1 MICTLTD
8 DFDAA
13 TVERIQA
20 RLDEVERDHRVR
32 VLWAVESGSRAWGFP
47 SPDSDYDCRFF
58 YVRRHDDYLSPWRPR
73 DVIETPLDG
82 VLDVNGWD
90 LIKAVRLAARSNATV
105 LEWLRSPLA
114 YRGQPAFAEELL
126 DVCRDVV
133 DHNAIRRH
141 YFHAGR
147 AHWNRSGAAE
157 GGKVSLKKLFYAIRP
172 AAALHW
178 TRTLGSPVPP
188 MNLSALLEEAPP
200 AEDVI
205 DAITALVRA
214 KAVTR
219 ELGEGVVPEP
229 IRRFVL
235 HEFGLVAKTDV
246 PHLGPEIRERA
257 SAAFTDLLRRFAPIT
272 GTEVSAN
279 DPDNFSAISKISC
292 I

>member
-8 DFDAA
+8 GFDAA

-20 RLDEVERDHRVR
+20 RLDEVERDHGVR

-73 DVIETPLDG
+73 DVIETPLDD

-90 LIKAVRLAARSNATV
+90 LIKAIRL
-105 LEWLRSPLA
+105 
-114 YRGQPAFAEELL
+114 
-126 DVCRDVV
+126 
-133 DHNAIRRH
+133 
-141 YFHAGR
+141 
-147 AHWNRSGAAE
+147 
-157 GGKVSLKKLFYAIRP
+157 

-205 DAITALVRA
+205 DAVTALVRA

-235 HEFGLVAKTDV
+235 HEFGLVAETGTQR
-246 PHLGPEIRERA
+246 LRPEIRDRA
-257 SAAFTDLLRRFAPIT
+257 SAAFTDLLRRFAPT
-272 GTEVSAN
+272 YV
-279 DPDNFSAISKISC
+279 
-292 I
+292 

>member
-1 MICTLTD
+1 MGVPVPGL
-8 DFDAA
+8 
-13 TVERIQA
+13 
-20 RLDEVERDHRVR
+20 RLRLPV
-32 VLWAVESGSRAWGFP
+32 
-47 SPDSDYDCRFF
+47 F

-73 DVIETPLDG
+73 DVIETPLDD

-90 LIKAVRLAARSNATV
+90 LIKAIRLAARSNATV
-105 LEWLRSPLA
+105 MEWLRSPLIC
-114 YRGQPAFAEELL
+114 RGQPAFAEELL
-126 DVCRDVV
+126 DVCRAVV
-133 DHNAIRRH
+133 DHDAIRRH
-141 YFHAGR
+141 YLHVGR

-157 GGKVSLKKLFYAIRP
+157 GGKVSLKKLLYAIRP

-188 MNLSALLEEAPP
+188 MNLSALLKEAPP

-235 HEFGLVAKTDV
+235 HEFGLVANTDV
-246 PHLGPEIRERA
+246 PRLGPETRERA
-257 SAAFTDLLRRFAPIT
+257 SAAFTDLLRRFAPT
-272 GTEVSAN
+272 HA
-279 DPDNFSAISKISC
+279 
-292 I
+292 

>member
-8 DFDAA
+8 GFDAA
-13 TVERIQA
+13 TVERIQT
-20 RLDEVERDHRVR
+20 RLDEVERDHGVW

-73 DVIETPLDG
+73 DVIETPLDD

-90 LIKAVRLAARSNATV
+90 LIKAIRL
-105 LEWLRSPLA
+105 
-114 YRGQPAFAEELL
+114 
-126 DVCRDVV
+126 
-133 DHNAIRRH
+133 
-141 YFHAGR
+141 
-147 AHWNRSGAAE
+147 
-157 GGKVSLKKLFYAIRP
+157 

-200 AEDVI
+200 AEDVT

-214 KAVTR
+214 KAVTQ

-235 HEFGLVAKTDV
+235 HEFGLVAETGTQR
-246 PHLGPEIRERA
+246 LRPEIRDRA
-257 SAAFTDLLRRFAPIT
+257 SAAFTDLLRRFAST
-272 GTEVSAN
+272 YV
-279 DPDNFSAISKISC
+279 
-292 I
+292 

>member
-8 DFDAA
+8 GFDAA
-13 TVERIQA
+13 TVERIQT
-20 RLDEVERDHRVR
+20 RLDEVERDHGVW

-73 DVIETPLDG
+73 DVIETPLDD

-90 LIKAVRLAARSNATV
+90 LIKAIRL
-105 LEWLRSPLA
+105 
-114 YRGQPAFAEELL
+114 
-126 DVCRDVV
+126 
-133 DHNAIRRH
+133 
-141 YFHAGR
+141 
-147 AHWNRSGAAE
+147 
-157 GGKVSLKKLFYAIRP
+157 

-200 AEDVI
+200 AEDVTN
-205 DAITALVRA
+205 AITALVRA
-214 KAVTR
+214 KAVTQ

-235 HEFGLVAKTDV
+235 HEFGLVAETGTQR
-246 PHLGPEIRERA
+246 LRPEIRDRA
-257 SAAFTDLLRRFAPIT
+257 SAAFTDLLRRFAST
-272 GTEVSAN
+272 YV
-279 DPDNFSAISKISC
+279 
-292 I
+292 

>member
-8 DFDAA
+8 GFDAA
-13 TVERIQA
+13 TVERIQV
-20 RLDEVERDHRVR
+20 RLDEVERDHGVR

-73 DVIETPLDG
+73 DVIETPLDD

-90 LIKAVRLAARSNATV
+90 LIK
-105 LEWLRSPLA
+105 
-114 YRGQPAFAEELL
+114 
-126 DVCRDVV
+126 
-133 DHNAIRRH
+133 
-141 YFHAGR
+141 
-147 AHWNRSGAAE
+147 
-157 GGKVSLKKLFYAIRP
+157 AIRP

-188 MNLSALLEEAPP
+188 MNLSVLLEEAPP

-235 HEFGLVAKTDV
+235 HEFGLVAETGTQR
-246 PHLGPEIRERA
+246 LRPEIRDRA
-257 SAAFTDLLRRFAPIT
+257 SAAFTDLLRRFAPT
-272 GTEVSAN
+272 YV
-279 DPDNFSAISKISC
+279 
-292 I
+292 

>member
-1 MICTLTD
+1 MISTLTD
-8 DFDAA
+8 GFDAA

-20 RLDEVERDHRVR
+20 RLNEVKRDHGVR

-47 SPDSDYDCRFF
+47 SPDSGYDCRFF

-73 DVIETPLDG
+73 DVIETPLDD

-90 LIKAVRLAARSNATV
+90 LIKAIRL
-105 LEWLRSPLA
+105 
-114 YRGQPAFAEELL
+114 
-126 DVCRDVV
+126 
-133 DHNAIRRH
+133 
-141 YFHAGR
+141 
-147 AHWNRSGAAE
+147 
-157 GGKVSLKKLFYAIRP
+157 

-229 IRRFVL
+229 ISRFVL
-235 HEFGLVAKTDV
+235 HEFGLVAETGTQR
-246 PHLGPEIRERA
+246 LRPEIRDRA
-257 SAAFTDLLRRFAPIT
+257 SAAFTDLLRRFAST
-272 GTEVSAN
+272 YV
-279 DPDNFSAISKISC
+279 
-292 I
+292 

>member
-1 MICTLTD
+1 MGVPVPGL
-8 DFDAA
+8 
-13 TVERIQA
+13 
-20 RLDEVERDHRVR
+20 RLRLPV
-32 VLWAVESGSRAWGFP
+32 
-47 SPDSDYDCRFF
+47 F

-73 DVIETPLDG
+73 DVIETPLDD

-90 LIKAVRLAARSNATV
+90 LIKAIRLAARSNATV
-105 LEWLRSPLA
+105 MEWLRSPLIC
-114 YRGQPAFAEELL
+114 RGQPAFAEELL
-126 DVCRDVV
+126 DVCRAVV
-133 DHNAIRRH
+133 DHDAIRRH
-141 YFHAGR
+141 YLHVGR

-157 GGKVSLKKLFYAIRP
+157 GGRVSLKKLLYAIRP

-188 MNLSALLEEAPP
+188 MNLLELLEEAPP

-235 HEFGLVAKTDV
+235 HEFGLVANTDV
-246 PHLGPEIRERA
+246 PRLGPETRERA
-257 SAAFTDLLRRFAPIT
+257 SAAFTDLLRRFAPT
-272 GTEVSAN
+272 HA
-279 DPDNFSAISKISC
+279 
-292 I
+292 

>member
-8 DFDAA
+8 GFDAA
-13 TVERIQA
+13 TVERIQT
-20 RLDEVERDHRVR
+20 RLDEVERDHGVW

-73 DVIETPLDG
+73 DVIETPLAD

-90 LIKAVRLAARSNATV
+90 LIKAIRL
-105 LEWLRSPLA
+105 
-114 YRGQPAFAEELL
+114 
-126 DVCRDVV
+126 
-133 DHNAIRRH
+133 
-141 YFHAGR
+141 
-147 AHWNRSGAAE
+147 
-157 GGKVSLKKLFYAIRP
+157 

-235 HEFGLVAKTDV
+235 HEFGLVAETGTQR
-246 PHLGPEIRERA
+246 LRPEIRDRA
-257 SAAFTDLLRRFAPIT
+257 SAAFTDLLRRFAST
-272 GTEVSAN
+272 YV
-279 DPDNFSAISKISC
+279 
-292 I
+292 

>member
-1 MICTLTD
+1 MGVPVPGL
-8 DFDAA
+8 
-13 TVERIQA
+13 
-20 RLDEVERDHRVR
+20 RLRLPV
-32 VLWAVESGSRAWGFP
+32 
-47 SPDSDYDCRFF
+47 F

-73 DVIETPLDG
+73 DVIETPLDD

-90 LIKAVRLAARSNATV
+90 LIKAIRLAARSNATV
-105 LEWLRSPLA
+105 MEWLRSPLIC
-114 YRGQPAFAEELL
+114 RGQPAFAEELL
-126 DVCRDVV
+126 DVCRAVV
-133 DHNAIRRH
+133 DHDAIRRH
-141 YFHAGR
+141 YLHVGR

-157 GGKVSLKKLFYAIRP
+157 GGRVSLKKLLYAIRP

-205 DAITALVRA
+205 EAITALVRA

-235 HEFGLVAKTDV
+235 HEFGLVANTDV
-246 PHLGPEIRERA
+246 PRLGPETRERA
-257 SAAFTDLLRRFAPIT
+257 SAAFTDLLRRFAPT
-272 GTEVSAN
+272 HA
-279 DPDNFSAISKISC
+279 
-292 I
+292 

>member
-8 DFDAA
+8 GFDAA

-20 RLDEVERDHRVR
+20 RLDEVERDHGVR

-73 DVIETPLDG
+73 DVIETPLDD

-90 LIKAVRLAARSNATV
+90 LIKAIRL
-105 LEWLRSPLA
+105 
-114 YRGQPAFAEELL
+114 
-126 DVCRDVV
+126 
-133 DHNAIRRH
+133 
-141 YFHAGR
+141 
-147 AHWNRSGAAE
+147 
-157 GGKVSLKKLFYAIRP
+157 

-188 MNLSALLEEAPP
+188 VNLSALLEEAPP

-235 HEFGLVAKTDV
+235 HEFGLVAETGTQR
-246 PHLGPEIRERA
+246 LRPEIRDRA
-257 SAAFTDLLRRFAPIT
+257 SAAFTDLLRRFAPT
-272 GTEVSAN
+272 YV
-279 DPDNFSAISKISC
+279 
-292 I
+292 

>member
-8 DFDAA
+8 GFDAA

-20 RLDEVERDHRVR
+20 RLDEVERDHGVR

-73 DVIETPLDG
+73 DVIETPLDD

-90 LIKAVRLAARSNATV
+90 LIKAIRL
-105 LEWLRSPLA
+105 
-114 YRGQPAFAEELL
+114 
-126 DVCRDVV
+126 
-133 DHNAIRRH
+133 
-141 YFHAGR
+141 
-147 AHWNRSGAAE
+147 
-157 GGKVSLKKLFYAIRP
+157 

-214 KAVTR
+214 KAVTG

-235 HEFGLVAKTDV
+235 HEFGLVAETGTQR
-246 PHLGPEIRERA
+246 LRPEIRDRA
-257 SAAFTDLLRRFAPIT
+257 SAAFTDLLRRFAPT
-272 GTEVSAN
+272 YV
-279 DPDNFSAISKISC
+279 
-292 I
+292 

>member
-20 RLDEVERDHRVR
+20 RLDGVEHDHRVR

-73 DVIETPLDG
+73 DVIETPLDD

-90 LIKAVRLAARSNATV
+90 LIKAIRLAARSNATV
-105 LEWLRSPLA
+105 MEWLRSPLI

-126 DVCRDVV
+126 DVCRAVV
-133 DHNAIRRH
+133 DHDAIRRH
-141 YFHAGR
+141 YFHVGR
-147 AHWNRSGAAE
+147 AHWNRSGAA
-157 GGKVSLKKLFYAIRP
+157 GGEKISLKKLFYAIRP

-188 MNLSALLEEAPP
+188 MNLSVLLEEAPP
-200 AEDVI
+200 RTRGGRRTGTHPQVRSAR
-205 DAITALVRA
+205 VRA
-214 KAVTR
+214 GRKNRRSAPGTR
-219 ELGEGVVPEP
+219 DPGEGVCGLHRSAQA
-229 IRRFVL
+229 IRADHRYRGFC
-235 HEFGLVAKTDV
+235 
-246 PHLGPEIRERA
+246 ER
-257 SAAFTDLLRRFAPIT
+257 S
-272 GTEVSAN
+272 
-279 DPDNFSAISKISC
+279 
-292 I
+292 

>member
-8 DFDAA
+8 GFDAA

-20 RLDEVERDHRVR
+20 RLDEVERDHGVR

-47 SPDSDYDCRFF
+47 SPDSDHDCRFF

-73 DVIETPLDG
+73 DVIETPLDD

-90 LIKAVRLAARSNATV
+90 LIKAIRL
-105 LEWLRSPLA
+105 
-114 YRGQPAFAEELL
+114 
-126 DVCRDVV
+126 
-133 DHNAIRRH
+133 
-141 YFHAGR
+141 
-147 AHWNRSGAAE
+147 
-157 GGKVSLKKLFYAIRP
+157 

-235 HEFGLVAKTDV
+235 HEFGLVAETGTQR
-246 PHLGPEIRERA
+246 LRPEIRDRA
-257 SAAFTDLLRRFAPIT
+257 SAAFTDLLRRFAPT
-272 GTEVSAN
+272 YV
-279 DPDNFSAISKISC
+279 
-292 I
+292 

>member
-20 RLDEVERDHRVR
+20 RLDGVESDHGIR

-73 DVIETPLDG
+73 DVIETPLDD

-90 LIKAVRLAARSNATV
+90 LIKAIRLAARSNATV
-105 LEWLRSPLA
+105 LEWLRSPLI
-114 YRGQPAFAEELL
+114 YRGQPAFAEELPN
-126 DVCRDVV
+126 VCRDVV
-133 DHNAIRRH
+133 DHESIRRH
-141 YFHAGR
+141 YFHVGR

-157 GGKVSLKKLFYAIRP
+157 GGVVSLKKLFYAIRP

-188 MNLSALLEEAPP
+188 MNLSALLDEAPP
-200 AEDVI
+200 AEDVV
-205 DAITALVRA
+205 DAITTLVRA
-214 KAVTR
+214 KAATR
-219 ELGEGVVPEP
+219 ELGEGITPEP

-235 HEFGLVAKTDV
+235 HEFGLVAETGAK
-246 PHLGPEIRERA
+246 HLGSEIRDRA
-257 SAAFTDLLRRFAPIT
+257 SAAFTELLRRFAP
-272 GTEVSAN
+272 A
-279 DPDNFSAISKISC
+279 PISTVPA
-292 I
+292 

>member
-8 DFDAA
+8 GFDAA

-20 RLDEVERDHRVR
+20 RLDEVERDHGVR

-73 DVIETPLDG
+73 DVIETPLDD
-82 VLDVNGWD
+82 VLDVNDWD
-90 LIKAVRLAARSNATV
+90 LIKAIRL
-105 LEWLRSPLA
+105 
-114 YRGQPAFAEELL
+114 
-126 DVCRDVV
+126 
-133 DHNAIRRH
+133 
-141 YFHAGR
+141 
-147 AHWNRSGAAE
+147 
-157 GGKVSLKKLFYAIRP
+157 

-235 HEFGLVAKTDV
+235 HEFGLVAETGTQR
-246 PHLGPEIRERA
+246 LRPEIRDRA
-257 SAAFTDLLRRFAPIT
+257 SAAFTDLLRRFAPT
-272 GTEVSAN
+272 YV
-279 DPDNFSAISKISC
+279 
-292 I
+292 

>member
-8 DFDAA
+8 GFDAA
-13 TVERIQA
+13 TVERIQT
-20 RLDEVERDHRVR
+20 RLDEVERDHGVW

-73 DVIETPLDG
+73 DVIETPLDD

-90 LIKAVRLAARSNATV
+90 LIKAIRL
-105 LEWLRSPLA
+105 
-114 YRGQPAFAEELL
+114 
-126 DVCRDVV
+126 
-133 DHNAIRRH
+133 
-141 YFHAGR
+141 
-147 AHWNRSGAAE
+147 
-157 GGKVSLKKLFYAIRP
+157 

-200 AEDVI
+200 AEDVT

-214 KAVTR
+214 KAVTQV
-219 ELGEGVVPEP
+219 LGEGVVPEP

-235 HEFGLVAKTDV
+235 HEFGLVAETGTQRLR
-246 PHLGPEIRERA
+246 HEIRDRA
-257 SAAFTDLLRRFAPIT
+257 SAAFTDLLRRFAST
-272 GTEVSAN
+272 YV
-279 DPDNFSAISKISC
+279 
-292 I
+292 

>member
-8 DFDAA
+8 GFDAA

-20 RLDEVERDHRVR
+20 RLDEVERDHGVR

-73 DVIETPLDG
+73 DVIETPLDD

-90 LIKAVRLAARSNATV
+90 LIKAIRLAARSNATV
-105 LEWLRSPLA
+105 LEWLRSPLI

-126 DVCRDVV
+126 DVCRAVV
-133 DHNAIRRH
+133 DHDAIRRH
-141 YFHAGR
+141 YFHVGR

-235 HEFGLVAKTDV
+235 HEFGLAAETGTQR
-246 PHLGPEIRERA
+246 LRPEIRDRA
-257 SAAFTDLLRRFAPIT
+257 SAAFTDLLRRFAPT
-272 GTEVSAN
+272 YV
-279 DPDNFSAISKISC
+279 
-292 I
+292 

>member
-20 RLDEVERDHRVR
+20 RLDGVEGNHGAR

-47 SPDSDYDCRFF
+47 SPDSDCRFF

-90 LIKAVRLAARSNATV
+90 LIKAIRLAARSTATV
-105 LEWLRSPLA
+105 LEWLRSPLV

-126 DVCRDVV
+126 DVYRNVV
-133 DHNAIRRH
+133 DHDAIRRH
-141 YFHAGR
+141 YLHVGR
-147 AHWNRSGAAE
+147 AHWKRSGAAE
-157 GGKVSLKKLFYAIRP
+157 GERVSLKKLFYAIRP

-188 MNLSALLEEAPP
+188 MNLLEQLEEAPGRGRHGRDHRP
-200 AEDVI
+200 GPGQGGHPRAQGGRRLG
-205 DAITALVRA
+205 THSPVRA
-214 KAVTR
+214 ARVR
-219 ELGEGVVPEP
+219 
-229 IRRFVL
+229 
-235 HEFGLVAKTDV
+235 LVAKTDV
-246 PHLGPEIRERA
+246 PRLGPETRERA
-257 SAAFTDLLRRFAPIT
+257 SAAFTDLLRRFAPT
-272 GTEVSAN
+272 HA
-279 DPDNFSAISKISC
+279 
-292 I
+292 

>member
-1 MICTLTD
+1 MGVPVPGL
-8 DFDAA
+8 
-13 TVERIQA
+13 
-20 RLDEVERDHRVR
+20 RLRLPV
-32 VLWAVESGSRAWGFP
+32 
-47 SPDSDYDCRFF
+47 F

-73 DVIETPLDG
+73 DVIETPLDD

-90 LIKAVRLAARSNATV
+90 LIKAIRLAARSNATV
-105 LEWLRSPLA
+105 MEWLRSPLIC
-114 YRGQPAFAEELL
+114 RGQPVFAEELL
-126 DVCRDVV
+126 DVCRAVV
-133 DHNAIRRH
+133 DHDAIRRH
-141 YFHAGR
+141 YLHVGR

-157 GGKVSLKKLFYAIRP
+157 GGRVSLKKLLYAIRP

-188 MNLSALLEEAPP
+188 MNLLELLEEAPP

-235 HEFGLVAKTDV
+235 HEFGLVANTDV
-246 PHLGPEIRERA
+246 PRLGPETRERA
-257 SAAFTDLLRRFAPIT
+257 SAAFTDLLRRFAPT
-272 GTEVSAN
+272 HA
-279 DPDNFSAISKISC
+279 
-292 I
+292 

>member
-8 DFDAA
+8 GFDAA

-20 RLDEVERDHRVR
+20 RLDEVERDHGVR

-73 DVIETPLDG
+73 DVIETLLDD

-90 LIKAVRLAARSNATV
+90 LIKAIRL
-105 LEWLRSPLA
+105 
-114 YRGQPAFAEELL
+114 
-126 DVCRDVV
+126 
-133 DHNAIRRH
+133 
-141 YFHAGR
+141 
-147 AHWNRSGAAE
+147 
-157 GGKVSLKKLFYAIRP
+157 

-235 HEFGLVAKTDV
+235 HEFGLVAETGTQR
-246 PHLGPEIRERA
+246 LRPEIRDRA
-257 SAAFTDLLRRFAPIT
+257 SAAFTDLLRRFAPT
-272 GTEVSAN
+272 YV
-279 DPDNFSAISKISC
+279 
-292 I
+292 

>member
-8 DFDAA
+8 GFDAA

-20 RLDEVERDHRVR
+20 RLDEVERDHGVR

-58 YVRRHDDYLSPWRPR
+58 YVRRHDGYLSPWRPR
-73 DVIETPLDG
+73 DVIETPLDD

-90 LIKAVRLAARSNATV
+90 LIKAIRL
-105 LEWLRSPLA
+105 
-114 YRGQPAFAEELL
+114 
-126 DVCRDVV
+126 
-133 DHNAIRRH
+133 
-141 YFHAGR
+141 
-147 AHWNRSGAAE
+147 
-157 GGKVSLKKLFYAIRP
+157 

-235 HEFGLVAKTDV
+235 HEFGLVAETGTQR
-246 PHLGPEIRERA
+246 LRPEIRDRA
-257 SAAFTDLLRRFAPIT
+257 SAAFTDLLRRFAPT
-272 GTEVSAN
+272 YV
-279 DPDNFSAISKISC
+279 
-292 I
+292 